1 MKKEILEILIFF
13 IVALLTFLYVKKH
26 NPDKIIDRYYIAN
39 SAVLYNIYKLSS
51 IIIYITL
58 VFNLKYLVILFI
70 NKYIKSLK

>member
-1 MKKEILEILIFF
+1 MKKEILESLIFF
-13 IVALLTFLYVKKH
+13 IVALLTFLYVRKN

-39 SAVLYNIYKLSS
+39 STVLYNIYKLSS

-70 NKYIKSLK
+70 NKYIYSLI

>member
-1 MKKEILEILIFF
+1 MKKELLESIIFF
-13 IVALLTFLYVKKH
+13 IVALLTFLYVKKN

-39 SAVLYNIYKLSS
+39 SVVLYNIYKLSS

-70 NKYIKSLK
+70 NKYIYSLI